1 MHADTHIH
9 WTREERWANLTL
21 GTGDKNHGDRSN
33 GKGLGGGNVLGLVRE
48 TKSQP
53 LLCTPEGRSPEHTL
67 HSHPPLIH
75 TYRLHLGCSAFREG
89 LPLTSGTLKPQ

>member
-53 LLCTPEGRSPEHTL
+53 LLCTPLRDEAQSTPSILTL
-67 HSHPPLIH
+67 HSSTH
-75 TYRLHLGCSAFREG
+75 TAYIWAALLSGRAF
-89 LPLTSGTLKPQ
+89 L